1 MCSKNAA
8 FMIPLILGT
17 SLARFGDTVEFG
29 QNGQTNGR
37 TNASPRPLDAVS
49 VPTNLPRLPKT
60 SPTVAKLLEK
70 TQKSGN
76 QKPPSNWLLFPS
88 LLSLASSA
96 LRLAQ
101 CAQPQHTGNCTLLSH
116 QNFYYSRLIDI
127 VGSDAGFFRYRG
139 ESYEVRFISSRW
151 SVRFFCRVS

>member
-1 MCSKNAA
+1 M
-8 FMIPLILGT
+8 MPLILGT

-49 VPTNLPRLPKT
+49 VHPNLPRLPKT
-60 SPTVAKLLEK
+60 SQTVAKLLET

-88 LLSLASSA
+88 LLSLASSTYG
-96 LRLAQ
+96 LTQYAQ
-101 CAQPQHTGNCTLLSH
+101 REHTRHCTLLSH
-116 QNFYYSRLIDI
+116 QDFYYSTMIDI
-127 VGSDAGFFRYRG
+127 FCSDAEFFRYRG
-139 ESYEVRFISSRW
+139 ESYEIRFIRSR
-151 SVRFFCRVS
+151 